1 MRKRET
7 LEILQN
13 HNLKDEKLTVKLLGL
28 AANVTLMSKK
38 SSTSGTVVS
47 IKGFKVA
54 KSMSFRSWP
63 IVAGIGE
70 EASLRVSNGS
80 SNGGGPK
87 MKPMKFKKII
97 FEGNFD
103 ICDSP
108 GLSLLEGVFEEP
120 LEVFK
125 APLFGR

>member
-1 MRKRET
+1 MLPWLNLIRKRET

-87 MKPMKFKKII
+87 MKKP
-97 FEGNFD
+97 
-103 ICDSP
+103 
-108 GLSLLEGVFEEP
+108 
-120 LEVFK
+120 
-125 APLFGR
+125 